1 MLVHI
6 VAIHG
11 IGHGRQP
18 GFSWP
23 LRDLVVQELERMRS
37 SSASRAKE
45 GGDHFWRE
53 VLWDQDEVAAEL
65 YQKVGDPLPGWVRR
79 LLRCLG
85 LLTPRQLACYDVGD
99 ILAYYARRRQ
109 VLDKIRREVER
120 IVEEHGEK
128 GTRELYLALVGHS
141 MGSVV
146 AFDFLH
152 ESQREPGPHV
162 AWRGA
167 DTRPS
172 VIVAQEVAG
181 KEVKVFASGLF
192 TLGSPLALFYR
203 LSSAGEDHQYRDREP
218 FRLEDGWRNYW
229 DKEDLVSFNL
239 EGIFGKKVVQDVAV
253 DNSRLPLWGLVRA
266 HGGYW
271 RNARVARDIAEH
283 VHRME
288 NRPGDA
294 RATMSDSEPDG
305 GKGA

>member
-1 MLVHI
+1 
-6 VAIHG
+6 
-11 IGHGRQP
+11 
-18 GFSWP
+18 
-23 LRDLVVQELERMRS
+23 
-37 SSASRAKE
+37 
-45 GGDHFWRE
+45 
-53 VLWDQDEVAAEL
+53 VAAEL
-65 YQKVGDPLPGWVRR
+65 YQKVGDPLPGWARR

-85 LLTPRQLACYDVGD
+85 WPTPRQLACYDVGD

-172 VIVAQEVAG
+172 VIVAQGVAG
-181 KEVKVFASGLF
+181 IKVFASGLF

-203 LSSAGEDHQYRDREP
+203 LSSAGEDHQYRDQEP

-229 DKEDLVSFNL
+229 DKEDLVCP
-239 EGIFGKKVVQDVAV
+239 I
-253 DNSRLPLWGLVRA
+253 
-266 HGGYW
+266 W
-271 RNARVARDIAEH
+271 RESLAKRWCKTSLSTTLACLYGVLFVPMADTGA
-283 VHRME
+283 M
-288 NRPGDA
+288 PGWPG
-294 RATMSDSEPDG
+294 S
-305 GKGA
+305 